1 MSFNASKRNIIGR
14 PPSSRMDISSHV
26 RSTSNKT
33 GIDRCVGSKDS
44 AASKLENVP
53 QKKTSGMSAP
63 SRMTK
68 HVRNPIP
75 IRHTLTSKLRMEKA
89 NPLLTSCGSGI
100 GEPAIT
106 GTPSRRSTFHPG
118 MLQPKQKP
126 EFRSKVPASEI
137 RPTLKN
143 RAVDNER
150 KTVSIFKEN
159 KPPRAG
165 IFNKGNGENTK
176 SGNVIPKQSRISTV
190 HKTLPSSLPKK
201 NISSSTQ
208 YRSSAGASNKNV
220 RRSTWIKPLAAR
232 NDASTALVANNSVKL
247 KRLTE
252 TKRQAMDKKKHE
264 KNSIVSHDLN
274 SQSKKINTPAQKQLK
289 SILRKSAS
297 VGDLR
302 KMNMKSEDVGVLG
315 EIENGP
321 ESKALNKSF
330 KSVAFFSPLHNSS
343 FTPINITNTPTP
355 SVLRKR
361 LEDWLA
367 KRGKSA
373 FSYRHL
379 CCFGLPKNMSIVPSE
394 MNSSRDPRF
403 SKFKTGANDQ
413 NDAEP
418 CLNETITLEPSDSQL
433 SHSHDKN
440 HDIYIEN
447 SAPKDSSTPEH
458 ESDCFD
464 ENKENNAY
472 LSHPDALND
481 LRKLVHSTRPTVKE
495 IPQYWECLAALE
507 EARGDFS
514 SAVDCYGRAIV
525 KGADADDVD
534 EHLDDL
540 WEKSINSS
548 EGSFQNVNYIV
559 TPVRRSSRKSTSRF
573 RTTPTVKCVDKL
585 EDIEQNIRETM
596 EFHGN
601 AVLNPGN

>member
-252 TKRQAMDKKKHE
+252 TKRQ
-264 KNSIVSHDLN
+264 
-274 SQSKKINTPAQKQLK
+274 
-289 SILRKSAS
+289 
-297 VGDLR
+297 G
-302 KMNMKSEDVGVLG
+302 EDVGVLG